1 MKTNKFTQKQITNA
15 SKNEKLNLSQG
26 QINEAQSLHDFMEG
40 IEYDKTNAQ
49 FKEKNTRIGEIKTA
63 WMCNPQRIALKKQ
76 GALLVTR
83 MQTRNCSAVWTNEVV
98 ADLEGITRRV
108 CDASQNKVVEVIE
121 APKY

>member
-15 SKNEKLNLSQG
+15 SKNEKLNLTQD

-40 IEYDKTNAQ
+40 IEYDKTDPQ
-49 FKEKNTRIGEIKTA
+49 FKGKNARIGEIKTA

-83 MQTRNCSAVWTNEVV
+83 
-98 ADLEGITRRV
+98 
-108 CDASQNKVVEVIE
+108 
-121 APKY
+121 

>member
-15 SKNEKLNLSQG
+15 SKNEKLNLTQD

-40 IEYDKTNAQ
+40 IEYDKTDPQ
-49 FKEKNTRIGEIKTA
+49 FKGKNARIGEIKTA

-83 MQTRNCSAVWTNEVV
+83 MQTRNCSVEWTNDLV
-98 ADLEGITRRV
+98 ASLESMTRKI

-121 APKY
+121 APNY

>member
-1 MKTNKFTQKQITNA
+1 MKTNNFTQKQITNA
-15 SKNEKLNLSQG
+15 SKNEKLNLTQE

-98 ADLEGITRRV
+98 ADLEGITRKV

-121 APKY
+121 APNY

>member
-1 MKTNKFTQKQITNA
+1 MKTNKFTQKQISNA
-15 SKNEKLNLSQG
+15 SKNDKLNLSQD
-26 QINEAQSLHDFMEG
+26 QIKEAQSLHDFMEG

-121 APKY
+121 APNY